1 MAGVTTEPT
10 PPRQFCYDCGA
21 ACDETGAVPM
31 CARCGPR
38 WKLARS
44 APCGEVLIVR
54 EHEALLVRRARDP
67 YRGCW
72 ELPGGFCD
80 RGEHPADT
88 ARREV
93 AEELGIHVRLTDVLG
108 VYFDAYFDDMAM
120 VTTFLGET
128 DETPTPNPEEVSDVR
143 WFAAPDLASIE
154 LYPGHADR
162 WRDWEHIRSGERR
175 PLWA

>member
-1 MAGVTTEPT
+1 MSDHGTQ
-10 PPRQFCYDCGA
+10 PRRYCYDCGA
-21 ACDETGAVPM
+21 VCTETGAVPT
-31 CARCGPR
+31 CPECGPR

-54 EHEALLVRRARDP
+54 DNRALLVRRARDP

-93 AEELGIHVRLTDVLG
+93 VEELGLHVRLFDVLG
-108 VYFDAYFDDMAM
+108 VYFDAYLDDVAM
-120 VTTFLGET
+120 VVTFLGET
-128 DETPTPNPEEVSDVR
+128 DGTPQPNPDEVTDIR
-143 WFAAPDLASIE
+143 WLLTKELSASIE
-154 LYPGHADR
+154 MVPGHADR
-162 WRDWEHIRSGERR
+162 LRDWEQLRSGRRR